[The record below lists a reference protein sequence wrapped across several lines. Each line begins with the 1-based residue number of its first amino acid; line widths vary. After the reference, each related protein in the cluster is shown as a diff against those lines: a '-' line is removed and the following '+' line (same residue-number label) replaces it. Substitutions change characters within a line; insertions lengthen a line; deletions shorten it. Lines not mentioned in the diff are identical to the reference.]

1 MIKIKRVYENPEA
14 SDGHRVLV
22 DRLWPRGF
30 RKDQARID
38 IWLRDLAPSQ
48 DLRQWFAHDPE
59 RWPGF
64 QERYLAELSRPE
76 KSPVLEDLLARA
88 RKGNVTLVYAAHD
101 TKRNNAV
108 VLKNFLEQCLRPYGQ
123 RGACPGEQLN
133 KAGDYKAAR
142 DKMEFSV

>member
-1 MIKIKRVYENPEA
+1 MIKIKRVYEETEA

-30 RKDQARID
+30 RKDLARID

-48 DLRQWFAHDPE
+48 GLRQWFAHDPE
-59 RWPGF
+59 RWSGF
-64 QERYLAELSRPE
+64 QERYRAELSRPE

-88 RKGNVTLVYAAHD
+88 RKGNITLVYAAHD
-101 TKRNNAV
+101 TERNNAV
-108 VLKNFLEQCLRPYGQ
+108 VLKNFLEQCLRPFGQ
-123 RGACPGEQLN
+123 RGACSGDQLN
-133 KAGDYKAAR
+133 KAGHYKSAR